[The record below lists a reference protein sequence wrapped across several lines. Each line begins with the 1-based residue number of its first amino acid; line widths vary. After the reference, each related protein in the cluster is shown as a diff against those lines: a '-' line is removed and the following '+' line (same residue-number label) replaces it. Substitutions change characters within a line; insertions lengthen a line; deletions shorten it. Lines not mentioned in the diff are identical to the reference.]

1 MGDFLCMEAV
11 FLIIF
16 AASNFKTLKMM
27 KKMLIMMT
35 SLMLALPIMA
45 QYGRPSRM
53 NSSRYGHYHQPPRQY
68 RHTDVYY
75 GLRIGGSFS
84 TVSSDDPYLD
94 GGSLRAGLNVGAVI
108 GWQVAPQTPVYF
120 EAGLSYVEK
129 GGEGHNNGAKFTY
142 DLDYL
147 EVPLVLKYNGMTRSG
162 VRIQPF
168 VGGYLALGV
177 GGKIKDFGN
186 RHAYSSFDD
195 VGFKRFD
202 GGVKVGCGLQYDYLY
217 AEVGYD
223 FGLSNIS
230 HDYFDTSHTGA
241 LFATI
246 GVNF

>member
-1 MGDFLCMEAV
+1 MEAV

-27 KKMLIMMT
+27 KKMLIVRT
-35 SLMLALPIMA
+35 SLM
-45 QYGRPSRM
+45 
-53 NSSRYGHYHQPPRQY
+53 
-68 RHTDVYY
+68 
-75 GLRIGGSFS
+75 
-84 TVSSDDPYLD
+84 
-94 GGSLRAGLNVGAVI
+94 
-108 GWQVAPQTPVYF
+108 
-120 EAGLSYVEK
+120 
-129 GGEGHNNGAKFTY
+129 
-142 DLDYL
+142 
-147 EVPLVLKYNGMTRSG
+147 
-162 VRIQPF
+162 PF
-168 VGGYLALGV
+168 VGGYLSVGV

-241 LFATI
+241 LSATI